1 MRGSG
6 PEVGDANTDQRAQEE
21 AMALRGLRILHR
33 PPPPPPQQATGKE
46 EEEPLDQEGRL
57 YVPAVLEALRNH
69 ARPEN
74 IGMLF
79 AVSEQ

>member
-1 MRGSG
+1 
-6 PEVGDANTDQRAQEE
+6 
-21 AMALRGLRILHR
+21 MARRGLRILHR
-33 PPPPPPQQATGKE
+33 PPPPPPQQVAGKE

-79 AVSEQ
+79 SVSESEDLKTGFVRMQLQMDDC

>member
-6 PEVGDANTDQRAQEE
+6 PEVGDANTDQRVQEE
-21 AMALRGLRILHR
+21 ALARRGLRILHR
-33 PPPPPPQQATGKE
+33 PPPPQQATGKE

-79 AVSEQ
+79 SVSVQ

>member
-1 MRGSG
+1 
-6 PEVGDANTDQRAQEE
+6 
-21 AMALRGLRILHR
+21 MARRGLRILHR

-79 AVSEQ
+79 SVSEQLRSQDRVCKNAAADG